1 MFRRVLVANRGEIA
15 VRICRTLRALGIES
29 VVVASVP
36 DRASLAVRTAD
47 RWVLL
52 PGASAT
58 ETYLRQDAVIAAAKA
73 EGCDAIHPGYGF
85 LSENADFAERCAA
98 EGITFIGPPPGVLR
112 GLGDKAAAR
121 HFATANGV
129 PVVPGYD
136 GPDDDAAMAQAANGI
151 GYPLMVKARAGGGGR
166 GMREVHDPAALIEA
180 LAGARREA
188 QASFG
193 DPGLLLERLVRGAH
207 HVEVQVLAD
216 THGNAVHLGE
226 RDCSLQRRRQKLVEE
241 APSPVVDAPLRAE
254 LTGAALRIARA
265 AGYVNAGTFEFLVGE
280 PGADGRRPFYF
291 LEVNPRLQVEHPV
304 TEAITGL
311 DLVALQL
318 RIAAGEPLP
327 FAQDDVRFDGHAIEV
342 RINAEDP
349 WDAFRPGT
357 GRLAHAP
364 GDAPGWRLDRG
375 FAKDDHIPPQYDSLI
390 AKAIVHRA
398 TREEARH
405 DLAAAVAVRPLRGIR
420 GNTSLLRSVLASG
433 AFAAGA
439 ADVGW
444 LERDLAAVLAAG
456 SAPDGLAAAAAAA
469 AYLWKNPFHAG
480 TARVSL
486 DDGARVRTCEVT
498 GRAGKSFHVLCEGPG
513 HVLRLI
519 EAGGDGQLRLGAENG
534 RARYAVARGQAGEI
548 VARQDEADG
557 AGAMAAAFSFAIV
570 PPPPLPRRARATEE
584 GVSAIT
590 APLAGTIA
598 TVRAAEGDTVAAGDL
613 LLTLE
618 AMKMEH
624 RVTAPRDGAIARI
637 AITAGDVVREGD
649 LLVEMG
655 DSDQ

>member
-1 MFRRVLVANRGEIA
+1 MFRRVLVANRGVIA

-47 RWVLL
+47 RRVLL

-85 LSENADFAERCAA
+85 LSENAGFADRCAA

-121 HFATANGV
+121 QFATANGV

-136 GPDDDAAMAQAANGI
+136 GPDDDAALAEAANHI

-166 GMREVHDPAALIEA
+166 GMREVHDPAALPDA

-188 QASFG
+188 EASFG
-193 DPGLLLERLVRGAH
+193 DPGLLLERLVRGAR

-216 THGNAVHLGE
+216 AHGNAVHLGE
-226 RDCSLQRRRQKLVEE
+226 RDCSVQRRRQKLVEE

-280 PGADGRRPFYF
+280 PGGDGRRPFYF

-327 FAQDDVRFDGHAIEV
+327 FAQDDVRFEGHAIEV

-349 WDAFRPGT
+349 WDSFRPGT
-357 GRLAHAP
+357 GRIRRAP

-375 FAKDDHIPPQYDSLI
+375 FAPGDDIPPQYDSLV

-398 TREEARH
+398 TREEACR
-405 DLAAAVAVRPLRGIR
+405 DLAAAVAVHPLRGIR
-420 GNTSLLRSVLASG
+420 GNTGLLRSVLASG
-433 AFAAGA
+433 TFAAGA

-444 LERDLAAVLAAG
+444 LERDLEAVLAAG
-456 SAPDGLAAAAAAA
+456 AASDGVAAAAAVA
-469 AYLWKNPFHAG
+469 AYLWKNPFRAG
-480 TARVSL
+480 TASVTL
-486 DDGARVRTCEVT
+486 DDGARLRTCEIS
-498 GRAGKSFHVLCEGPG
+498 GRAGKSFRVHGERAET
-513 HVLRLI
+513 VLRVI
-519 EAGGDGQLRLGAENG
+519 DASGDGQLRLGAENG
-534 RARYAVARGQAGEI
+534 RARYLVARGEASEI
-548 VARQDEADG
+548 VAREEDG
-557 AGAMAAAFSFAIV
+557 GDAPGAPFSFVIV
-570 PPPPLPRRARATEE
+570 PPPPLPRRARASEE

-590 APLAGTIA
+590 APLSGTIA
-598 TVRAAEGDTVAAGDL
+598 TVRVAEGDTVTVGDL

-624 RVTAPRDGAIARI
+624 RITTPRDGAIARI
-637 AITAGDVVREGD
+637 TVTPGDVVREGD
-649 LLVEMG
+649 LLVELG
-655 DSDQ
+655 ESGQ